1 MQIVPLLLHAAVLKC
16 KKWHLINDKSLT
28 LLPSIIWNLE
38 RGEWL
43 ELLKLSN
50 LQVFGSRIGKFIV
63 NLQTLTKCNEFM
75 AHENNLSIGVFID
88 GGYYAKINEGFAEK
102 REVNLRGL
110 LEYICQRISK
120 EGEIE
125 RKYLYVTECHYYR
138 GRYRANEAKSKNLLY
153 DERKFEDML
162 IENDVI
168 FHYKHLR
175 TDPRGG
181 VIEKGVDTWFAL
193 DTYELTL
200 FRQFDYVVLISG
212 DADHEMLARKLKA
225 LKTHVILLTWDPANT
240 ASTSRFLKE
249 EVCSHFD
256 MNRAVSEDNNLLKYL
271 TI

>member
-1 MQIVPLLLHAAVLKC
+1 MA
-16 KKWHLINDKSLT
+16 ND
-28 LLPSIIWNLE
+28 
-38 RGEWL
+38 
-43 ELLKLSN
+43 
-50 LQVFGSRIGKFIV
+50 
-63 NLQTLTKCNEFM
+63 
-75 AHENNLSIGVFID
+75 NNLSIGVFID
-88 GGYYAKINEGFAEK
+88 GGYYAKINEGFGGIK
-102 REVNLRGL
+102 EVNLKAL
-110 LEYICQRISK
+110 LEYICERISK
-120 EGEIE
+120 EEKIY
-125 RKYLYVTECHYYR
+125 RNDLYVTESHYYR
-138 GRYRANEAKSKNLLY
+138 GRYRANDAKAKNLLY
-153 DERKFEDML
+153 SERKFEDML

-175 TDPRGG
+175 TNPNGG

-200 FRQFDYVVLISG
+200 FRQFDFVVLISG

-256 MNRAVSEDNNLLKYL
+256 MNAAISADPALLKEL